1 MLFMA
6 LSNSGPPLIF
16 MTTILLGPKSNL
28 VKLEY
33 LDFSNNKLKGEIP
46 GWLRSVQWLILSH
59 NSFSSFG
66 KSWEVSDLTQIQML
80 ELGSN
85 SFRGP
90 LPNWILDHF
99 SGSIPQCLSNTIS
112 GLQELNL
119 RHNNFN
125 GVFHPDMFLNTTI
138 LSSVDISDNQLEGEL
153 PKSLI
158 NCTTLIF
165 ECEKQ
170 QNQRH
175 ISILVGFFAV
185 IKCHDPPRKR
195 IIRAL
200 VLSSCLRWVSDNGFT
215 NDIPQSL
222 ANLTILEALDLSL
235 NQLSGLIPQD
245 LGSLSFLSIINFSH
259 NNLQRPIP
267 RSTQFQRQNCS
278 AFMNNPR
285 LYGLEDICGKIH
297 VPNPTPQESE
307 DLSEPKEQVI
317 SWISAGIAYGPGVF
331 CGLVIG
337 HRFSPRIHN
346 WFM

>member
-1 MLFMA
+1 M
-6 LSNSGPPLIF
+6 
-16 MTTILLGPKSNL
+16 
-28 VKLEY
+28 
-33 LDFSNNKLKGEIP
+33 SNN
-46 GWLRSVQWLILSH
+46 S
-59 NSFSSFG
+59 
-66 KSWEVSDLTQIQML
+66 
-80 ELGSN
+80 
-85 SFRGP
+85 
-90 LPNWILDHF
+90 F

-158 NCTTLIF
+158 NCTTLEFLNVKSNRIKDTF
-165 ECEKQ
+165 P
-170 QNQRH
+170 
-175 ISILVGFFAV
+175 SWLGSLPSLSVMILRENELYGPF
-185 IKCHDPPRKR
+185 
-195 IIRAL
+195 
-200 VLSSCLRWVSDNGFT
+200 NGFT

>member
-1 MLFMA
+1 
-6 LSNSGPPLIF
+6 IF
-16 MTTILLGPKSNL
+16 MTTICWGPKSNL

-33 LDFSNNKLKGEIP
+33 LDLSNNKLKGEIP
-46 GWLRSVQWLILSH
+46 VLENH
-59 NSFSSFG
+59 G
-66 KSWEVSDLTQIQML
+66 KVSDLNKFKCWSLVQIL
-80 ELGSN
+80 FEDHYLIGSETVLFLDMSNN
-85 SFRGP
+85 S
-90 LPNWILDHF
+90 F

-112 GLQELNL
+112 ANYDTTTSMEFFIQTC
-119 RHNNFN
+119 FS
-125 GVFHPDMFLNTTI
+125 TTI
-138 LSSVDISDNQLEGEL
+138 LSSVDSAKPVGRRTS
-153 PKSLI
+153 KSLI
-158 NCTTLIF
+158 KHYF
-165 ECEKQ
+165 
-170 QNQRH
+170 R
-175 ISILVGFFAV
+175 ILNVKSKESKTHFHLGGFFAV

-267 RSTQFQRQNCS
+267 RNSTVS
-278 AFMNNPR
+278 KI
-285 LYGLEDICGKIH
+285 YVEKIH

-331 CGLVIG
+331 CGVVIG